1 MPTESSPAPLVP
13 RALAALL
20 DLGLLLVATGAL
32 SALPAIALLACLVPD
47 ACYSE
52 RLSLSIIVFVLLA
65 IVMCVFVSPIYLVV
79 GWSRGA
85 TLGMRANGLR
95 LTAVDGSRPG
105 IGRALLRA
113 LVALPILG
121 TVALITPV
129 GPLAAVPA
137 VVAMAALRRDRRG
150 PHDLVAG
157 TYMIRRGL

>member
-1 MPTESSPAPLVP
+1 MPTDSSPAPLLP

-32 SALPAIALLACLVPD
+32 SAL
-47 ACYSE
+47 
-52 RLSLSIIVFVLLA
+52 IVFVLLT

-85 TLGMRANGLR
+85 TLGVRADGLR
-95 LTAVDGSRPG
+95 LVAVDGSRPG